1 MSETFGGWLY
11 PLQKFH
17 SDTER
22 RFAVILE
29 RDAQKWFR
37 PVKGQFQIYYPSG
50 TEQPEYIP
58 DFVAETDG
66 AILMV
71 ETKKRAELASG
82 EVQAK
87 AAAAARWCGQA
98 SGYTA
103 RVGGKPWHYLLIPH
117 DEITEALHLRDFLR
131 FAQRA
136 HSSPA
141 RAD

>member
-1 MSETFGGWLY
+1 MLFNGFQKCLY

-37 PVKGQFQIYYPSG
+37 PVKGQFQIYYQLG
-50 TEQPEYIP
+50 TEQSEYIP
-58 DFVAETDG
+58 DFVAETDD
-66 AILMV
+66 AILMI
-71 ETKKRAELASG
+71 ETKKRDELKSE

-87 AAAAARWCGQA
+87 AAAAVRWCAQA
-98 SGYTA
+98 SDYATSI
-103 RVGGKPWHYLLIPH
+103 GGKAWQYLLLPH

-131 FAQRA
+131 FVQR
-136 HSSPA
+136 
-141 RAD
+141 